1 MLCNPTIPELRTIKE
16 ALLSIMQG
24 GPIDA
29 CLGICHNVDMQLTA
43 YHLIDCYPILRDLV
57 QKWPN
62 VVLDHC
68 GEADPY
74 FIPDTEEDEN
84 QQGWHWIG
92 EQGDLRMQAMQ
103 FMVAEIDRRL
113 AAPAA
118 LTA

>member
-1 MLCNPTIPELRTIKE
+1 MLCNPTIPELRPIKE
-16 ALLSIMQG
+16 ALLSIMQD
-24 GPIDA
+24 GPRDSGF
-29 CLGICHNVDMQLTA
+29 GICYNVDTWLTA
-43 YHLIDCYPILRDLV
+43 YPFIDCYPILRNLA

-74 FIPDTEEDEN
+74 FIPDTEEDEY

-113 AAPAA
+113 AAVSA